1 MSFVPNPV
9 TTTDERTYC
18 AVHPDVETTLR
29 CNRCG
34 RYMCTRCAVRTP
46 VGYRCKQCV
55 HQQQDV
61 YFTATQ
67 QDYLIAAA
75 VSFGLGLPAG
85 FIIPRIF
92 LLAVIFLALMAGGF
106 IAEAVHR
113 LTGKR
118 RGRYTW
124 AVVAGGIIAGA
135 VIATVATYGSYL
147 LDAAYLGPGLLLAL
161 LPTVVYVVLSV
172 GAAVARLRYG
182 K

>member
-18 AVHPDVETTLR
+18 AVHPDIETTLR

-46 VGYRCKQCV
+46 VGYRCRQCV
-55 HQQQDV
+55 HQQQDI

-75 VSFGLGLPAG
+75 ISFGLGLPAG

-92 LLAVIFLALMAGGF
+92 LLAAIFLALMAGGF

-113 LTGKR
+113 VLKGR

-135 VIATVATYGSYL
+135 VVAVIVTYGTLL
-147 LDAAYLGPGLLLAL
+147 LDLANVGPALFLAF
-161 LPTVVYVVLSV
+161 LPTGVYVVLSV

>member
-46 VGYRCKQCV
+46 VGYRCRQCV

-67 QDYLIAAA
+67 QDYLIAAV
-75 VSFGLGLPAG
+75 VSFGLGLPAAL
-85 FIIPRIF
+85 FIPRIF
-92 LLAVIFLALMAGGF
+92 LLLVIFLALMAGGF

-113 LTGKR
+113 SIGGR

-124 AVVAGGIIAGA
+124 AVVAGGIIAAA
-135 VIATVATYGSYL
+135 VIAAIATYG
-147 LDAAYLGPGLLLAL
+147 AYLSAITELGPSLLIGLLPLI
-161 LPTVVYVVLSV
+161 VYVVLSV